1 MFGIEALKLLSLS
14 LVIAAL
20 LLAALG
26 ICVGSTGFEN
36 LLRPLLHPLLDPELT
51 AMAKQIVWEIRLP
64 RTLGACAAGALLGLA
79 GAVAQGLF
87 RNPLAD
93 PYLLGS
99 ASGASL
105 GVALALAVLGGG
117 AGMLGGGSVGAGN
130 MMNSGVVVSVFSSS
144 IWIRLGLTGAAF
156 FGAVLAVLLTL
167 LLSRGVGHTLR
178 LLLAGVVVG
187 VLLGAMTHL
196 VLLFTPDSLQAM
208 QAFMLGSTA
217 FVGWT
222 SCVLMAGVW
231 CVCTLA
237 AWLFARV
244 LDGLSLGDAT
254 AISLGLPVAP
264 MRAALV
270 IVLAL
275 ATGTAVAQTGLIAF
289 VGLAAPH
296 LVRSIIKT
304 THSHL
309 MLFSSLVGGVL
320 LMAADILARG
330 LLAPQELPVGVLTA
344 VLGGGYLLW
353 LMHRGT
359 VQAGGRA

>member
-1 MFGIEALKLLSLS
+1 MMQTRVWWLVWAGALGA
-14 LVIAAL
+14 LVL
-20 LLAALG
+20 VALG
-26 ICVGSTGFEN
+26 ICVGSAGFEN
-36 LLRPLLHPLLDPELT
+36 LIGPLLNPAQDPQQT
-51 AMAKQIVWEIRLP
+51 AMAQQIMWQIRLP
-64 RTLGACAAGALLGLA
+64 RTLGAWAAGALLGLA

-105 GVALALAVLGGG
+105 GVALALAALGGG
-117 AGMLGGGSVGAGN
+117 AGMLGGS
-130 MMNSGVVVSVFSSS
+130 MMSGGVAISVFSSS
-144 IWIRLGLTGAAF
+144 VWVRLGLTGAAF
-156 FGAVLAVLLTL
+156 LGAVFAVMLTL
-167 LLSRGVGHTLR
+167 VLSSGVGHTLR

-187 VLLGAMTHL
+187 VVLGAMTHL
-196 VLLFTPDSLQAM
+196 VLLFSPESLQAM

-222 SCVLMAGVW
+222 SCVLMASVW
-231 CVCTLA
+231 AACVLA
-237 AWLFARV
+237 AWLLARV

-270 IVLAL
+270 AVLAL

-296 LVRSIIKT
+296 LVRSVVKT
-304 THSHL
+304 THAHL
-309 MLFSSLVGGVL
+309 MLLSSLMGGVL
-320 LMAADILARG
+320 LMAADLFARG
-330 LLAPQELPVGVLTA
+330 LMAPQELPVGMLTA

-353 LMHRGT
+353 LMHRSSALG
-359 VQAGGRA
+359 GGRAA

>member
-1 MFGIEALKLLSLS
+1 MKQPRVAWTLLISVWLAFGLT
-14 LVIAAL
+14 
-20 LLAALG
+20 ALG
-26 ICVGSTGFEN
+26 VCVGSAGFEN
-36 LLRPLLHPLLDPELT
+36 LLQPLLNPALDPGQT

-64 RTLGACAAGALLGLA
+64 RTLGAWAAGALLGLA

-99 ASGASL
+99 ASGAAL
-105 GVALALAVLGGG
+105 GVALALAALGGA
-117 AGMLGGGSVGAGN
+117 AGMLGGAAGAGN
-130 MMNSGVVVSVFSSS
+130 MMNSGVAVSVFSSS
-144 IWIRLGLTGAAF
+144 VWVRLGLTGAAF
-156 FGAVLAVLLTL
+156 IGAVLAVLLTL
-167 LLSRGVGHTLR
+167 VLSRGVGHTLR

-187 VLLGAMTHL
+187 VVLGAMTHL
-196 VLLFTPDSLQAM
+196 VLLFSPDSLQAM

-231 CVCTLA
+231 GLCGLA
-237 AWLFARV
+237 AWLLARV

-270 IVLAL
+270 AVLAL

-296 LVRSIIKT
+296 LVRSIVKT
-304 THSHL
+304 THGHL
-309 MLFSSLVGGVL
+309 MLLSSLVGGVL
-320 LMAADILARG
+320 LMAADTLARG
-330 LLAPQELPVGVLTA
+330 LIAPQELPVGVLTA

-353 LMHRGT
+353 LMHRGAVRT
-359 VQAGGRA
+359 GSPA

>member
-1 MFGIEALKLLSLS
+1 MMQARVWWLVWAGVLGALA
-14 LVIAAL
+14 LV
-20 LLAALG
+20 ALG
-26 ICVGSTGFEN
+26 ICVGSAGLEN
-36 LLRPLLHPLLDPELT
+36 LIGPLLNPAQDPPQT
-51 AMAKQIVWEIRLP
+51 AMAQQIIWQIRLP
-64 RTLGACAAGALLGLA
+64 RTLGAWAAGALLGLA

-105 GVALALAVLGGG
+105 GVALALAALGGA
-117 AGMLGGGSVGAGN
+117 AGMLGGS
-130 MMNSGVVVSVFSSS
+130 MMNGGVAVSVFSSS
-144 IWIRLGLTGAAF
+144 LWVRLGLTGAAF
-156 FGAVLAVLLTL
+156 LGAVFAVMLTL
-167 LLSRGVGHTLR
+167 VLSPGVGHTLR

-187 VLLGAMTHL
+187 VVLGAMTHL
-196 VLLFTPDSLQAM
+196 VLLFSPESLQAM

-222 SCVLMAGVW
+222 SCILMASVWGV
-231 CVCTLA
+231 CVLA
-237 AWLFARV
+237 AWLLARV

-254 AISLGLPVAP
+254 AVSLGLPVAP

-270 IVLAL
+270 AVLAL

-296 LVRSIIKT
+296 LVRSVVKT
-304 THSHL
+304 THAHL
-309 MLFSSLVGGVL
+309 MLLSSLMGGVL
-320 LMAADILARG
+320 LMAADTLARG
-330 LLAPQELPVGVLTA
+330 LMAPQELPVGMLTA

-353 LMHRGT
+353 LMHRSSSLG
-359 VQAGGRA
+359 GGRAA